1 MPNALVVFAHPE
13 ARSFCGALKD
23 RATAALRDAGYDVAV
38 SDLYAIGWKPG
49 LDQADFPDSDYDR
62 FDPSAV
68 QEVAYATGD
77 FTVDVLAEQRKLE
90 EADLLVFHFPVWWF
104 SMPAILKGWVDR
116 VFARG
121 FAYSAGR
128 KYDLG
133 HFTGKRAMLCVT
145 TGTAAETYE
154 PAGVDGDLLHVL
166 WPIHNGILAY
176 AGFTVLPPFAAFAP
190 ARMDEDERV
199 ATLEALDTHIRSL
212 DGAGPLYFHPS
223 TDYDRTWKLKPDVVA
238 RSGVQWNPAAG
249 QGRVDAAAQYTPPAR
264 TRATERRRST

>member
-1 MPNALVVFAHPE
+1 MPRALIVFAHPE
-13 ARSFCGALKD
+13 QRSFCGTLRQRAEDAL
-23 RATAALRDAGYDVAV
+23 ASQGYHVTV
-38 SDLYAIGWKPG
+38 SDLYSMGWKPTLG
-49 LDQADFPDSDYDR
+49 RDDFPDAEFDR

-68 QEVAYATGD
+68 QEAAASAGHFTPDVVAEQNKLTEA
-77 FTVDVLAEQRKLE
+77 DVLIF
-90 EADLLVFHFPVWWF
+90 VFPVWWF

-133 HFTGKRAMLCVT
+133 HFVGKRAMVCVT
-145 TGTAAETYE
+145 TGTSSETYQ

-190 ARMDEDERV
+190 ARMSASERST
-199 ATLEALDTHIRSL
+199 TLDACTDHIRAI
-212 DGAGPLYFHPS
+212 DTVEPLFFHPS
-223 TDYDRTWKLKPDVVA
+223 TDYDRNWKLKSDVQA

-249 QGRVDAAAQYTPPAR
+249 QGRIEAAVQYSLR
-264 TRATERRRST
+264 T